1 MGIVIDIYNIIIY
14 TAKKYKGLE
23 DFSPRIFSFFPSV
36 FIQIAQLY
44 YKKIRLRKNKEKTS
58 VCVSKDQ
65 KKK

>member
-1 MGIVIDIYNIIIY
+1 
-14 TAKKYKGLE
+14 LE